1 MFQSLKCMN
10 MAKRKPHLPG
20 SAARFKDLKDVWPT
34 VNFSFSNSSLYQIRY
49 LRSQHQIRTNYTN
62 TTPITVLINRY
73 PDGSGTLELSS
84 FTTM

>member
-20 SAARFKDLKDVWPT
+20 SAARFKDVWPT
-34 VNFSFSNSSLYQIRY
+34 VNFSFSNSFLYQIRY

-62 TTPITVLINRY
+62 TAPITVLISRY